1 MAAQCQHAGQERL
14 ALPAQGDHAVGK
26 PIAHHRVVIAPVGR
40 RGIEAQVFLPCKLLP
55 ARSVHVRRLV
65 GEVQIAAIGEAGG
78 ISCAGERTG
87 QRGQVTALGR
97 ELHDRH
103 AGLGRESAQD
113 SHLAPVGAERVGEE
127 IFEPDAFALQ
137 ALHVGHDGQTAD
149 IGIHDRTG
157 ETFENNHHDIGARG
171 RQHPLGSSGGRVVP
185 AQAGKPFLAS
195 GLVEEG
201 VFGGIVGMIAEA
213 REERKDRV
221 GRRMIQKHVRTEI
234 GLRHIGDRSPQPAAD
249 GEEIAPG
256 EQQQD
261 KAPQQRRTPAE
272 RLPVE
277 QAADEAVDPDHER
290 RVGDGQQGLAHPEP
304 EIDARHSLLG
314 VGKVNQD
321 RRIEA
326 EAPML
331 V

>member
-14 ALPAQGDHAVGK
+14 ALPAQGDHAVGE
-26 PIAHHRVVIAPVGR
+26 PVAHHRVVIAPVGR
-40 RGIEAQVFLPCKLLP
+40 RGIEAQVFLPRELLP
-55 ARSVHVRRLV
+55 ARSVHVRSLV
-65 GEVQIAAIGEAGG
+65 GEVQVAAIGEAGG
-78 ISCAGERTG
+78 IPRAGERTR

-137 ALHVGHDGQTAD
+137 ALHVGHDGQAAD

-185 AQAGKPFLAS
+185 AQVGKPLLAS

-201 VFGGIVGMIAEA
+201 VFGGIVGMVAEA

-221 GRRMIQKHVRTEI
+221 GRRMVQKHVRTEI
-234 GLRHIGDRSPQPAAD
+234 GL
-249 GEEIAPG
+249 
-256 EQQQD
+256 
-261 KAPQQRRTPAE
+261 
-272 RLPVE
+272 
-277 QAADEAVDPDHER
+277 
-290 RVGDGQQGLAHPEP
+290 
-304 EIDARHSLLG
+304 
-314 VGKVNQD
+314 
-321 RRIEA
+321 
-326 EAPML
+326 
-331 V
+331 